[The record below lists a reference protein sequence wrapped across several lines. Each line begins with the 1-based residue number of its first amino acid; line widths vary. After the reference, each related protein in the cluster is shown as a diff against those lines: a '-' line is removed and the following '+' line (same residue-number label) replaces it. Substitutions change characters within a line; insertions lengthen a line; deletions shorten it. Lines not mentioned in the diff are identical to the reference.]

1 MTARPDERGAATV
14 FAVSCLALLLLLGA
28 ALGVVTALV
37 AAHRAAQGA
46 ADLAA
51 LAGAETLGR
60 GRDPCAAAAATAAS
74 NGGALAACALAAC
87 AVDGRD
93 VVVEVRVEG
102 PHWLGQSA
110 DPVARARAGPA
121 VR

>member
-1 MTARPDERGAATV
+1 MSARPDERGAATV

-60 GRDPCAAAAATAAS
+60 GRDPCTAAAATAAS
-74 NGGALAACALAAC
+74 NGGALAACE
-87 AVDGRD
+87 VDDRD

-121 VR
+121 AR